1 MTYTR
6 AQFIAKL
13 APYAV
18 EDMRKTQIAASL
30 TIAQACLESA
40 DGNSGLT
47 GKANNLFGIK
57 GSGPA
62 GSITLP
68 TTEYINGR
76 AVRVNAAFRA
86 YHHWGESVAD
96 HSALIRNGVSWNRNL
111 YRRVIGV
118 PGRQAAV
125 EIAAAGYATD
135 PRYADKLLAIM
146 QANHLERYDHEA
158 DNPATPDTQPSPNPE
173 PPQSPVKQPIINQPQ
188 PPTLKPLE
196 ERDMEKVKVTVNGQ
210 KISDGLQDTAKG
222 VTYVPVRSVAEAL
235 GAAVVWDAATGT
247 VKITQKEQIR

>member
-6 AQFIAKL
+6 TEFIAKL

-18 EDMRKTQIAASL
+18 EDMRKTRIAASL

-47 GKANNLFGIK
+47 SKANNLFGIK

-76 AVRVNAAFRA
+76 SVRVNAAFRA
-86 YHHWGESVAD
+86 YRHWGESVAD

-118 PGRQAAV
+118 PGKQAAM

-146 QANHLERYDHEA
+146 QANHLERYDLEA
-158 DNPATPDTQPSPNPE
+158 DNSPTPDPQQPSNPQ
-173 PPQSPVKQPIINQPQ
+173 PPAKQPVNNQPQ
-188 PPTLKPLE
+188 PSTLNPLE

-210 KISDGLQDTAKG
+210 KVIEGLQDTTKG

-235 GAAVVWDAATGT
+235 GATVLWDGATGT